1 MVHRLATEHVKT
13 IAAAIGSVVMPH
25 GSRRELARVVAD
37 VLEET
42 TPKDKA
48 GNVKPETW
56 FSGRKR
62 AAFVQTAAPELGVE
76 IVVNASMSSQ
86 GELLY
91 QGWSLEVTHPKW
103 GVSSYQPEED
113 SFKGV
118 MELAWSEHF
127 VRDFGSVPVRIEKL

>member
-1 MVHRLATEHVKT
+1 MVHRLTTEHVRA
-13 IAAAIGSVVMPH
+13 IAGAIGSVVMPH
-25 GSRRELARVVAD
+25 GSRKELAGVVAD

-42 TPKDKA
+42 TPKDKQ

-62 AAFVQTAAPELGVE
+62 AAFMQTAAPELGVE
-76 IVVNASMSSQ
+76 IVVNAVMSSR
-86 GELLY
+86 GELSY
-91 QGWSLEVTHPKW
+91 QGWSLEVTHPQW
-103 GVSSYQPEED
+103 GVSSHRPEED